1 MRWVPSSPFM
11 GILRYR
17 EAEKFGKVP
26 QLEVEKIVN
35 VPPLAKLYSPQIHLG
50 FIEVLTTQNVTVWTL
65 GLKEKMSSSG
75 FPRRRGG

>member
-1 MRWVPSSPFM
+1 M

-26 QLEVEKIVN
+26 QLEVEKIMN

-50 FIEVLTTQNVTVWTL
+50 FTEVLTPQNVTV
-65 GLKEKMSSSG
+65 GLWVLRGVIKVKMSSLG